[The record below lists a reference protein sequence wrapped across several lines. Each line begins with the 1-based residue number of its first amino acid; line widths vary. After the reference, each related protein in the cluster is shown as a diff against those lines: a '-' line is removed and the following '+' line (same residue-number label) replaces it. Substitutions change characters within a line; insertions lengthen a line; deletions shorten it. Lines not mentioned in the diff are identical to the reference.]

1 MNKKV
6 AINKQSVVPWLL
18 LSVIVFMLSMV
29 VGFAVYPKSM
39 AAEEVMV
46 VWQSEDGKVFGTKT
60 ELDIF
65 NDPRHNGKKIVDP
78 FTKGTYNFVVENR
91 SKDTYLD
98 YELYI
103 ESINELDI
111 PLVFSIKKNGD
122 YIFGKNGKE
131 RLGERVD
138 AEGKPDPEVL
148 PGSLDSKRVDQ
159 YTLEWEWENG
169 RNPAYD
175 DRDTNQFGNPAVTQD
190 IEYTIMISAGGEGS
204 VKPTT
209 PGTRPTSP
217 VKKPTLQQETETDI
231 PETEVPQDTGNDKPP
246 QKEVS
251 ANESSNP
258 EAPPANTPNVPQS
271 SRPRTGD
278 NSHLIIW
285 ISLGLASLVFLIP
298 LVFFKRKKKKEE

>member
-1 MNKKV
+1 
-6 AINKQSVVPWLL
+6 
-18 LSVIVFMLSMV
+18 MLSMV

-46 VWQSEDGKVFGTKT
+46 IWQSEDGKVFGTQT

-65 NDPRHNGKKIVDP
+65 NDPRHSGKKIIDP

-91 SKDTYLD
+91 SKNTYLD

-103 ESINELDI
+103 ESINEQDI
-111 PLVFSIKKNGD
+111 PLVFSIKKNTE
-122 YIFGKNGKE
+122 YVFGKDGKE

-138 AEGKPDPEVL
+138 AAGEPDPEVL
-148 PGSLDSKRVDQ
+148 PGSLDSNRIDL

-204 VKPTT
+204 VKPGT

-217 VKKPTLQQETETDI
+217 AQKPTLQTETDI
-231 PETEVPQDTGNDKPP
+231 PETEVPQEIGADKP
-246 QKEVS
+246 QKEVP
-251 ANESSNP
+251 EKEVTNP
-258 EAPPANTPNVPQS
+258 EAPPADKPNVPPS

-278 NSHLIIW
+278 NANLVIW
-285 ISLGLASLVFLIP
+285 ISLGLASVVFLIP
-298 LVFFKRKKKKEE
+298 VIFLKRKKKKEE